1 MVGRSAEELT
11 ALARDLAEIEGSTSA
26 RLNAQFARSNLF
38 PSARPHAHFVNA
50 AFAYWRPRERNRFN
64 DAGFGAWY
72 AAFET
77 DTAIAEVTFHIAR
90 ELERVQDWHA
100 TVEWSEM
107 WASFAGAFVDLLYLH
122 TRARMPPSGYR
133 RRLSGRERGGTSC
146 PGSRA
151 QRHRLSLD
159 TPVGRHLSGRLV
171 AACGAVRHAG
181 RGDPGR
187 VEWRPGTNC
196 EHPLAT
202 PRKRSASAPPYA
214 DTRHQTPQQPPA
226 MHSTATK
233 PGSPPPPA
241 PPRPWRQAHDC
252 PRPCRCCTQPR
263 R

>member
-1 MVGRSAEELT
+1 MEYPVTQLAGPRAVRLVATARLRDPVLHLLLDDPRMVGRSAEELT

-107 WASFAGAFVDLLYLH
+107 WASFAGAFVDLRTSHPRPYASI
-122 TRARMPPSGYR
+122 RISPS
-133 RRLSGRERGGTSC
+133 
-146 PGSRA
+146 A
-151 QRHRLSLD
+151 I
-159 TPVGRHLSGRLV
+159 
-171 AACGAVRHAG
+171 
-181 RGDPGR
+181 
-187 VEWRPGTNC
+187 RPGTRW
-196 EHPLAT
+196 H
-202 PRKRSASAPPYA
+202 
-214 DTRHQTPQQPPA
+214 
-226 MHSTATK
+226 
-233 PGSPPPPA
+233 
-241 PPRPWRQAHDC
+241 
-252 PRPCRCCTQPR
+252 
-263 R
+263 